1 MKAAVDDSVSVVTVL
16 LLVCVSDVQKHEVL
30 SLCEQTEAVR
40 LRSVWCLLVIYLRS
54 PSSASSSDKSMSRAG
69 T

>member
-16 LLVCVSDVQKHEVL
+16 LVSVSDVQKHEVL